1 MLRRKD
7 PPWKR
12 RARLAGGALVVIAGA
27 AMLVF
32 PGPGVLVI
40 ALGLAM
46 LGGEFAWVA
55 KAMDTTELR
64 LRRLWGRTRNR

>member
-1 MLRRKD
+1 MLQRKD

-12 RARLAGGALVVIAGA
+12 RARLAGGALVVIAGLV
-27 AMLVF
+27 MLAF

-40 ALGLAM
+40 VLGLAM

-55 KAMDTTELR
+55 TAMDSIEVR
-64 LRRLWGRTRNR
+64 LRRLWGRIRNR